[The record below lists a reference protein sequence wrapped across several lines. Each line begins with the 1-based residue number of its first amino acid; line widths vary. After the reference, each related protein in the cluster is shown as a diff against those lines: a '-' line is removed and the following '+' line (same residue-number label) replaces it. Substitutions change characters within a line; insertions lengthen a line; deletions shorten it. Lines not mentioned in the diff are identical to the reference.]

1 MEYAQVKAEFLS
13 KPPLE
18 SAWQALVAAAAP
30 EHRYLTAAWFD
41 AWDRHL
47 LPYENW
53 RGPLRYLAACGPE
66 GTLRAVI
73 PLATQRQLG
82 IAVASLGGLYWPF
95 RAPLIAQSAAEATC
109 DALAATLT
117 RSRVLMALRYGPVP
131 DNDACI
137 SRLNAALAKVGWR
150 LRRSTLGTTYAVDLP
165 RTWAELERRLGK
177 SLRTNVDYYE
187 RKLGREGALA
197 IRCIRGA
204 DHPDWQAVVDDLAS
218 IEQRSWQ
225 FRERGRLR
233 FHGERNRAFWR
244 DLLVDNRFGQVAV
257 AWVMHYNGEPVSFCF
272 CLDCGDI
279 RYILAN
285 NYAESVHRYSTGSVL
300 YKHVFRDAIESGAIR
315 RINIGLGDSGYKSR
329 WSATPAFDLVDWIAF
344 RPGLRGS
351 ALDLAW
357 RLRGTLAKVRNARRS
372 ARDEGG
378 ESTSTAGPGT

>member
-18 SAWQALVAAAAP
+18 SAWQVLVAAAAP

-109 DALAATLT
+109 EALAATLT
-117 RSRVLMALRYGPVP
+117 RSRALMALRYGPVP

-150 LRRSTLGTTYAVDLP
+150 LRQSTLGTTYAVDLP
-165 RTWAELERRLGK
+165 GTWAELERRLGK

-187 RKLGREGALA
+187 RKLGREGALE
-197 IRCIRGA
+197 IRCVKGA
-204 DHPDWQAVVDDLAS
+204 GNPDWRTAVDDLGIVERA
-218 IEQRSWQ
+218 SWQ
-225 FRERGRLR
+225 FREGGRLR
-233 FHGERNRAFWR
+233 FHGERNAAFWR
-244 DLLVDNRFGQVAV
+244 SLLVDSAFGEIAM
-257 AWVMHYNGEPVSFCF
+257 AWIMYFNGEPVSLCF

-285 NYAESVHRYSTGSVL
+285 NYAEGIHRYSTGSVL
-300 YKHVFRDAIESGAIR
+300 YKHLFREAIESRTIR

-329 WSATPAFDLVDWIAF
+329 WGAVPSFTLVDWIAF
-344 RPGLRGS
+344 QPGLRGGLLDQVWHLRR
-351 ALDLAW
+351 ALGQW
-357 RLRGTLAKVRNARRS
+357 RT
-372 ARDEGG
+372 G
-378 ESTSTAGPGT
+378 ESRERGEAETTFSKER